1 MSQPIAIKRYIK
13 SKQSEVSFEIY
24 ENPLTFSK
32 SKWRRVVALFVTGT
46 VHHLKDWPDNR
57 DIIKLFLK
65 YRGYYMK
72 YSDSPAAENVKNWN
86 VKTFNVHR
94 TRRHEDKVI
103 INDFWRD
110 LESFLNK
117 PRHRT

>member
-1 MSQPIAIKRYIK
+1 
-13 SKQSEVSFEIY
+13 
-24 ENPLTFSK
+24 
-32 SKWRRVVALFVTGT
+32 
-46 VHHLKDWPDNR
+46 
-57 DIIKLFLK
+57 
-65 YRGYYMK
+65 MK

-103 INDFWRD
+103 INDFWKD